1 MNYLFNLVTSGLV
14 IGTLYGLVAMG
25 FAIVYRATGMVNFAQ
40 GEVMMLIAYM
50 SFSLAGIPGLGAG
63 FFGFVALLAAV
74 LAVSVLL
81 GLLIERVFIRPML
94 GEPMFSRVMVTIGL
108 AVVIRSTVILV
119 WGVEP
124 TAFPRPFGNAVIRF
138 AGLALYPGQIFALV
152 SLAVLCLAM
161 WLFFSRS
168 RIGIAMRATSNN
180 ETTALLMG
188 IDVRRISA
196 IAWALSAVFA
206 AFAGLSFCLMFSLE
220 PEISQMGLRGFPAT
234 ILGGLDSVIG
244 GAFGGLVIGVVE
256 NLAGGYLGRGLK
268 EIAGFVLIVIVL
280 MVKPY
285 GLFGQ
290 REIERV

>member
-1 MNYLFNLVTSGLV
+1 MNYFLNLMMSGLV
-14 IGTLYGLVAMG
+14 IGSLYGMVAMG
-25 FAIVYRATGMVNFAQ
+25 FAIIYRATGMVNFAQ

-50 SFSLAGIPGLGAG
+50 SYTFATLPGMTFIPLI
-63 FFGFVALLAAV
+63 VCVLLAAIV
-74 LAVSVLL
+74 L
-81 GLLIERVFIRPML
+81 GLVIEWAFIRPML

-108 AVVIRSTVILV
+108 AVVIRSTVILI

-124 TAFPRPFGNAVIRF
+124 TAFPRPFGTAVIRF
-138 AGLALYPGQIFALV
+138 GSMALYPGQIFSLV
-152 SLAVLCLAM
+152 SLAVLSLAM
-161 WLFFSRS
+161 WLFFRRS

-188 IDVRRISA
+188 INVKRISS
-196 IAWALSAVFA
+196 IAWALSATFA
-206 AFAGLSFCLMFSLE
+206 AFSGLSFCLMFSLE

-234 ILGGLDSVIG
+234 ILGGLDSVVG
-244 GAFGGLVIGVVE
+244 GAFGGLLIGIAE

-268 EIAGFVLIVIVL
+268 EIAGFVLIIFVL
-280 MVKPY
+280 MIKPY

>member
-1 MNYLFNLVTSGLV
+1 MSYFMNLVLSGMV
-14 IGTLYGLVAMG
+14 IGSLYGLVAMG
-25 FAIVYRATGMVNFAQ
+25 FAIIYRATGMVNFAQ

-50 SFSLAGIPGLGAG
+50 SYTFATIPGMGFVPLLACVLGASI
-63 FFGFVALLAAV
+63 A
-74 LAVSVLL
+74 L
-81 GLLIERVFIRPML
+81 GLLIEWLFIRPML

-108 AVVIRSTVILV
+108 AVVIRSVVILI

-124 TAFPRPFGNAVIRF
+124 TAFPRPFGNAVVRF
-138 AGLALYPGQIFALV
+138 GDVALYPGQIFALT
-152 SLAVLCLAM
+152 SLAVLSLAM
-161 WLFFSRS
+161 WLFFR
-168 RIGIAMRATSNN
+168 RARVGIAMRATSNN

-188 IDVRRISA
+188 INVKRISA
-196 IAWALSAVFA
+196 IAWALAAVFA
-206 AFAGLSFCLMFSLE
+206 AFAGLAFCLMFSLE

-234 ILGGLDSVIG
+234 ILGGLDSVVG
-244 GAFGGLVIGVVE
+244 GAFGGLVIGIAE

-268 EIAGFVLIVIVL
+268 EIAGFVLIIVVL

>member
-1 MNYLFNLVTSGLV
+1 MNYFLNLVTSGLV
-14 IGTLYGLVAMG
+14 IGALYGLVAMG

-40 GEVMMLIAYM
+40 GEVMMLVAYTA
-50 SFSLAGIPGLGAG
+50 FSLTTIPGLP
-63 FFGFVALLAAV
+63 FLLLIPLVLAASV
-74 LAVSVLL
+74 VIGLA
-81 GLLIERVFIRPML
+81 IERIFIRPML
-94 GEPMFSRVMVTIGL
+94 GEPMFLRVMVTIGL
-108 AVVIRSTVILV
+108 AVVIRSTVILI

-124 TAFPRPFGNAVIRF
+124 AAFPRPFGSDPLRF
-138 AGLALYPGQIFALV
+138 AGLALYPGQIFAVV
-152 SLAVLCLAM
+152 SLALLCILMAV
-161 WLFFSRS
+161 FFRRS

-234 ILGGLDSVIG
+234 ILGGLDSVVG
-244 GAFGGLVIGVVE
+244 GALGGLIIGVVE

-268 EIAGFVLIVIVL
+268 EIAGFVLIVAVL
-280 MVKPY
+280 MVRPY
-285 GLFGQ
+285 GLYGQ

>member
-1 MNYLFNLVTSGLV
+1 MSYFMNLVLSGMV
-14 IGTLYGLVAMG
+14 IGSLYGLVAMG
-25 FAIVYRATGMVNFAQ
+25 FAIIYRATGMVNFAQ

-50 SFSLAGIPGLGAG
+50 SYTFATIPGMGFVPLLACVLGAST
-63 FFGFVALLAAV
+63 A
-74 LAVSVLL
+74 L
-81 GLLIERVFIRPML
+81 GLLIEWLFIRPML

-108 AVVIRSTVILV
+108 AVVIRSVVILI

-138 AGLALYPGQIFALV
+138 GDVALYPGQIFALA
-152 SLAVLCLAM
+152 SLAVLSLAM
-161 WLFFSRS
+161 WLFFR
-168 RIGIAMRATSNN
+168 RARVGIAMRATSNN

-188 IDVRRISA
+188 INVKRISA
-196 IAWALSAVFA
+196 IAWALAAVFA
-206 AFAGLSFCLMFSLE
+206 AFAGLAFCLMFSLE

-234 ILGGLDSVIG
+234 ILGGLDSVVG
-244 GAFGGLVIGVVE
+244 GAFGGLVIGIAE

-268 EIAGFVLIVIVL
+268 EIAGFVLIIVVL

>member
-1 MNYLFNLVTSGLV
+1 MNYFLNLVTSGLV

-40 GEVMMLIAYM
+40 GEVMMLIAYI
-50 SFSLAGIPGLGAG
+50 SFSMASIPGLGTG
-63 FFGFVALLAAV
+63 LGFVPLLAAV

-124 TAFPRPFGNAVIRF
+124 TAFPRPFGSAVIRF
-138 AGLALYPGQIFALV
+138 AGLALYPGQVFALG

-161 WLFFSRS
+161 WLFFARS

-234 ILGGLDSVIG
+234 ILGGLDSVVG

-268 EIAGFVLIVIVL
+268 EIAGFVLIVVVL

>member
-1 MNYLFNLVTSGLV
+1 MNYFLNLLMSGLV
-14 IGTLYGLVAMG
+14 IGSLYGLISMG
-25 FAIVYRATGMVNFAQ
+25 FAIVYRATGMVNFAV
-40 GEVMMLIAYM
+40 GEIMMLIAYI
-50 SFSLAGIPGLGAG
+50 SYNLAQIPGLGIAG
-63 FFGFVALLAAV
+63 LL
-74 LAVSVLL
+74 LTTIPVSILL

-94 GEPMFSRVMVTIGL
+94 GEPMFARVMVSIGL
-108 AVVIRSTVILV
+108 AVVIRSTVILI

-124 TAFPRPFGNAVIRF
+124 KAYPRPMGDEVIKFGE
-138 AGLALYPGQIFALV
+138 LALYPGQIFSLVVMAL
-152 SLAVLCLAM
+152 LCLLM
-161 WLFFSRS
+161 WDFFRHS

-188 IDVRRISA
+188 INVKRISA
-196 IAWALSAVFA
+196 ISWALSSVFA

-220 PEISQMGLRGFPAT
+220 PEISQMGLRGFPAS

-244 GAFGGLVIGVVE
+244 GAFGGLVIGVAE
-256 NLAGGYLGRGLK
+256 NMAGGYLGRGLK
-268 EIAGFVLIVIVL
+268 EIAGFVLIIVVL

>member
-1 MNYLFNLVTSGLV
+1 MSYFMNLVLSGMV
-14 IGTLYGLVAMG
+14 IGSLYGLVAMG
-25 FAIVYRATGMVNFAQ
+25 FAIIYRATGMVNFAQ

-50 SFSLAGIPGLGAG
+50 SYTFATIPGM
-63 FFGFVALLAAV
+63 GFVPLLACV
-74 LAVSVLL
+74 LAASIAL
-81 GLLIERVFIRPML
+81 GLLIEWLFIRPML

-108 AVVIRSTVILV
+108 AVVIRSVVILI

-138 AGLALYPGQIFALV
+138 GDVALYPGQIFALT
-152 SLAVLCLAM
+152 SLAVLSLAM
-161 WLFFSRS
+161 WLFFR
-168 RIGIAMRATSNN
+168 RARVGIAMRATSNN

-188 IDVRRISA
+188 INVKRISA
-196 IAWALSAVFA
+196 IAWALAAVFA
-206 AFAGLSFCLMFSLE
+206 AFAGLAFCLMFSLE

-234 ILGGLDSVIG
+234 ILGGLDSVVG
-244 GAFGGLVIGVVE
+244 GAFGGLVIGIAE

-268 EIAGFVLIVIVL
+268 EIAGFVLIIVVL

>member
-1 MNYLFNLVTSGLV
+1 MNYFMNLVMSGLV
-14 IGTLYGLVAMG
+14 IGSLYGLIAMG

-40 GEVMMLIAYM
+40 GEVMMLIAYA
-50 SFSLAGIPGLGAG
+50 SYNLAQVPGAG
-63 FFGFVALLAAV
+63 FAGLVAGVIPAAV
-74 LAVSVLL
+74 LI
-81 GLLIERVFIRPML
+81 GLLIERIFIRPML

-108 AVVIRSTVILV
+108 AVVIRSVVILF

-124 TAFPRPFGNAVIRF
+124 KAYPRPLGEEIVRI
-138 AGLALYPGQIFALV
+138 GELALYPGQIFSMAILAL
-152 SLAVLCLAM
+152 LCLSM
-161 WLFFSRS
+161 WLFFRRS
-168 RIGIAMRATSNN
+168 RVGIAMRATSNN

-188 IDVRRISA
+188 IDVKRISA
-196 IAWALSAVFA
+196 IAWALSSVFA

-220 PEISQMGLRGFPAT
+220 PDISQLGLRGFPAT

-244 GAFGGLVIGVVE
+244 GAFGGLIIGVAE

-268 EIAGFVLIVIVL
+268 EIAGFVLIILVL
-280 MVKPY
+280 MVRPY

>member
-1 MNYLFNLVTSGLV
+1 MNYFLNLVTSGLV
-14 IGTLYGLVAMG
+14 IGALYGLVAMG

-40 GEVMMLIAYM
+40 GEVMMLIAYI
-50 SFSLAGIPGLGAG
+50 SFSLATIPGIG
-63 FFGFVALLAAV
+63 FGPLLIGV

-81 GLLIERVFIRPML
+81 GLAIERVFIRPML

-108 AVVIRSTVILV
+108 AVVIRSLVILV

-152 SLAVLCLAM
+152 SLAVLCVLM

-188 IDVRRISA
+188 INVQRISG

-206 AFAGLSFCLMFSLE
+206 AFAGLAFCLMFSLE

-244 GAFGGLVIGVVE
+244 GALGGLVIGVFE

-268 EIAGFVLIVIVL
+268 EIAGFVLIIVVL

>member
-1 MNYLFNLVTSGLV
+1 MNYFLNLVTSGLV

-40 GEVMMLIAYM
+40 GEVMMLIAYI
-50 SFSLAGIPGLGAG
+50 SFSMASIPGLGTG
-63 FFGFVALLAAV
+63 LGFVPLLAAV

-124 TAFPRPFGNAVIRF
+124 TAFPRPFGSAVIRF
-138 AGLALYPGQIFALV
+138 AGLALYPGQVFALG

-161 WLFFSRS
+161 WLFFARS

-234 ILGGLDSVIG
+234 ILGGLDSVVG
-244 GAFGGLVIGVVE
+244 GAFGGLLIGVVE

-268 EIAGFVLIVIVL
+268 EIAGFVLIVVVL